1 MQILFVI
8 FFAFLSVWIVELTV
22 HLPLNFVN
30 WIHVPQVIWIVIL
43 VGLLAWGL
51 GD

>member
-22 HLPLNFVN
+22 HLPLDILN
-30 WIHVPQVIWIVIL
+30 WIHVPQLIWLGVL
-43 VGLLAWGL
+43 VGLLAWVL

>member
-1 MQILFVI
+1 MQIFFVI
-8 FFAFLSVWIVELTV
+8 FFSFLSVWIVQLTV
-22 HLPLNFVN
+22 HLPLDILN
-30 WIHVPQVIWIVIL
+30 WIHVPQVLWIAVL